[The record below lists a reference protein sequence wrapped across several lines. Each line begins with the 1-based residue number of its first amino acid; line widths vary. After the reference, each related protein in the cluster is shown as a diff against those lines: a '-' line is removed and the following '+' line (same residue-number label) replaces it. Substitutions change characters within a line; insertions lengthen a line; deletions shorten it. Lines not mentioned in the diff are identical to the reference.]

1 MQTELL
7 KPLDDIPD
15 VIQLIAGITN
25 ENAAD
30 VHRRLMAEAKE
41 IGTNVLKSLGEQ
53 RISRYVASDQLDEFY
68 RDSDAFLY
76 ETTVWNT
83 CRVKQEMRD
92 FIGSRLKHMQ
102 KDNSKIFCFGD
113 GLGFDSAW
121 LAQRGHDVSYLE
133 PSLRCQQ
140 YAQHVFSKNEVEVT
154 HLPSL
159 DEIAP
164 ASLDVIVCLDVL
176 EHVPQPQNLVKLF
189 ASWLKP
195 DGVMFVHAPFWAI
208 HWSRP
213 THLKENR
220 HLTGNLQQLYTA
232 QGLRAIDSSIF
243 WAPVLLQQA
252 QSPPLRCLPWAAVR
266 LRLGQLLLKSG
277 RWNAAIHMWVTRQL
291 ARTLPEWSQALAA
304 IDVNAPRKVA

>member
-7 KPLDDIPD
+7 KPLDDIQD
-15 VIQLIAGITN
+15 VVKLIARITDSSVS
-25 ENAAD
+25 D
-30 VHRRLMAEAKE
+30 VHQRLMAEAEE
-41 IGTNVLKSLGEQ
+41 IGTNVLKELGEQ
-53 RISRYVASDQLDEFY
+53 GIPRYVASKQLDDFY
-68 RDSDAFLY
+68 RESDAFLY

-92 FIGSRLKHMQ
+92 FIDSRLRHLQ
-102 KDNSKIFCFGD
+102 KDNSRIFCFGD

-121 LAQRGHDVSYLE
+121 LAQRGHDVSYFE

-140 YAQHVFSKNEVEVT
+140 YAEHVFSQNKVQVKQLE
-154 HLPSL
+154 SL
-159 DEIAP
+159 DDITP
-164 ASLDVIVCLDVL
+164 SSLDVIVCLDVL

-189 ASWLKP
+189 TRWLKP

-220 HLTGNLQQLYTA
+220 HLTGNLKRLYTE

-243 WAPVLLQQA
+243 WAPVLLQKSEA
-252 QSPPLRCLPWAAVR
+252 TPVRSLPWASLR

-277 RWNAAIHMWVTRQL
+277 RWNAAVHMWITRQL
-291 ARTLPEWSQALAA
+291 ARTPQEWASSLAA
-304 IDVNAPRKVA
+304 VDVNSDQND

>member
-102 KDNSKIFCFGD
+102 KDTARF
-113 GLGFDSAW
+113 
-121 LAQRGHDVSYLE
+121 
-133 PSLRCQQ
+133 
-140 YAQHVFSKNEVEVT
+140 
-154 HLPSL
+154 
-159 DEIAP
+159 
-164 ASLDVIVCLDVL
+164 
-176 EHVPQPQNLVKLF
+176 F
-189 ASWLKP
+189 ASAT
-195 DGVMFVHAPFWAI
+195 DWASTVLG
-208 HWSRP
+208 WRSAV
-213 THLKENR
+213 T
-220 HLTGNLQQLYTA
+220 TS
-232 QGLRAIDSSIF
+232 AI
-243 WAPVLLQQA
+243 
-252 QSPPLRCLPWAAVR
+252 
-266 LRLGQLLLKSG
+266 
-277 RWNAAIHMWVTRQL
+277 
-291 ARTLPEWSQALAA
+291 
-304 IDVNAPRKVA
+304 